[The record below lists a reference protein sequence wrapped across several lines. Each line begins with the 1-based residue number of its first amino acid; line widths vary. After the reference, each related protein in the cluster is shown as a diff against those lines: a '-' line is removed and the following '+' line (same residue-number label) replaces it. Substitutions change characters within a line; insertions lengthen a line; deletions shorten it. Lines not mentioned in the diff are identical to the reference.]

1 LKPHIPD
8 ASITSSTARLD
19 SIGDDIRNKKF
30 SFDEGA
36 TILSMDKDTRFSTY
50 LFWDVNKDDLDME
63 KHSQYIIKRVL
74 EYGML
79 QDWNIV
85 KQYYG
90 LGRIVEI
97 AKGFRE
103 LEPRALAYLSAISQ
117 TPKEQFRCYTYQR
130 SNPQHWNF

>member
-1 LKPHIPD
+1 MEEYI
-8 ASITSSTARLD
+8 
-19 SIGDDIRNKKF
+19 
-30 SFDEGA
+30 
-36 TILSMDKDTRFSTY
+36 TRFSTY

-117 TPKEQFRCYTYQR
+117 TPINGRIHNTGTFKKVATVTCTL
-130 SNPQHWNF
+130 

>member
-1 LKPHIPD
+1 MEEYI
-8 ASITSSTARLD
+8 
-19 SIGDDIRNKKF
+19 
-30 SFDEGA
+30 
-36 TILSMDKDTRFSTY
+36 TRFSTY

-117 TPKEQFRCYTYQR
+117 TPKEQLDVTLINGRIHNTGTFKKVATVTCTL
-130 SNPQHWNF
+130 

>member
-1 LKPHIPD
+1 MEEYI
-8 ASITSSTARLD
+8 
-19 SIGDDIRNKKF
+19 
-30 SFDEGA
+30 
-36 TILSMDKDTRFSTY
+36 TRFSTY

-117 TPKEQFRCYTYQR
+117 TTLINGRIHNTGTFKKVATVTCTL
-130 SNPQHWNF
+130 

>member
-1 LKPHIPD
+1 
-8 ASITSSTARLD
+8 
-19 SIGDDIRNKKF
+19 
-30 SFDEGA
+30 
-36 TILSMDKDTRFSTY
+36 
-50 LFWDVNKDDLDME
+50 ME

-103 LEPRALAYLSAISQ
+103 LEPRALA
-117 TPKEQFRCYTYQR
+117 
-130 SNPQHWNF
+130 

>member
-1 LKPHIPD
+1 MEEYI
-8 ASITSSTARLD
+8 
-19 SIGDDIRNKKF
+19 
-30 SFDEGA
+30 
-36 TILSMDKDTRFSTY
+36 TRFSTY

-103 LEPRALAYLSAISQ
+103 LEPRALLIFLPFHKLLKNNLDVTLINGRIHNTGTFKKVATVTCTL
-117 TPKEQFRCYTYQR
+117 
-130 SNPQHWNF
+130 

>member
-1 LKPHIPD
+1 MEEYI
-8 ASITSSTARLD
+8 
-19 SIGDDIRNKKF
+19 
-30 SFDEGA
+30 
-36 TILSMDKDTRFSTY
+36 TRFSTY

-90 LGRIVEI
+90 QDR
-97 AKGFRE
+97 RN
-103 LEPRALAYLSAISQ
+103 S
-117 TPKEQFRCYTYQR
+117 
-130 SNPQHWNF
+130 

>member
-1 LKPHIPD
+1 
-8 ASITSSTARLD
+8 
-19 SIGDDIRNKKF
+19 
-30 SFDEGA
+30 
-36 TILSMDKDTRFSTY
+36 
-50 LFWDVNKDDLDME
+50 
-63 KHSQYIIKRVL
+63 
-74 EYGML
+74 ML

-117 TPKEQFRCYTYQR
+117 TPKEQF
-130 SNPQHWNF
+130 

>member
-1 LKPHIPD
+1 MEEYI
-8 ASITSSTARLD
+8 
-19 SIGDDIRNKKF
+19 
-30 SFDEGA
+30 
-36 TILSMDKDTRFSTY
+36 TRFSTY

-103 LEPRALAYLSAISQ
+103 LEPRALAYLSQNCIILFFIAFIKNS
-117 TPKEQFRCYTYQR
+117 TKFFFIR
-130 SNPQHWNF
+130 N